1 MPLAPATDRISFTNW
16 LAIQDVS
23 VGSLGGPKF
32 VPIMVQIAPV
42 LRMPFSISGKFV
54 ATSAGRT
61 WPPSRTVRS
70 TAVYPPARMA
80 CPTAT
85 PVPNGSESV
94 WAAVFTHCTWR
105 DQIDGT
111 STWLGAAWAEASVGN
126 ATSLTAHAVAAT
138 AAPVKKSRL
147 SITPPLVR
155 VMEKL
160 SRYRRKLRTRL

>member
-1 MPLAPATDRISFTNW
+1 MPLAPATDRISCTNW
-16 LAIQDVS
+16 SAIQAVF

-42 LRMPFSISGKFV
+42 LRRPFSISGKFV

-105 DQIDGT
+105 DQIDGASVWPGT
-111 STWLGAAWAEASVGN
+111 TWAEASVGDDR
-126 ATSLTAHAVAAT
+126 SLAAHAVAAA
-138 AAPVKKSRL
+138 AAPVRKSRL
-147 SITPPLVR
+147 SITIL
-155 VMEKL
+155 L
-160 SRYRRKLRTRL
+160 